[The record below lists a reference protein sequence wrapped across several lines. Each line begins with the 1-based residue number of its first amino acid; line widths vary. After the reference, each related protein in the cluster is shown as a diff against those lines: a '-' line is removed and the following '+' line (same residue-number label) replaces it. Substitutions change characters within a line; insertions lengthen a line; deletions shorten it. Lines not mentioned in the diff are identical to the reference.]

1 MPDKNQDK
9 SQASASTLNGTIA
22 ASIAN
27 FFNSLSQNFQLSERE
42 AQVQKQWLEN
52 MKNSKLLQSKQE
64 FINEA
69 NHQMPILLTSKS
81 RLVVLESILVA
92 RARDG
97 KPIDDLV
104 AAIKIVRKNVIEF
117 ELQSNQDSQ
126 HQKSNKFNKNKDT
139 VVKYEHRYEIPIL
152 SEIGILIYDLRNILL
167 LAPLLAVVYILLFSI
182 ANPKICN
189 DWENVNGTYENKSM
203 YCQILNNLNRFLQD
217 YQKVD

>member
-1 MPDKNQDK
+1 MQDNNQGNSPK
-9 SQASASTLNGTIA
+9 STSTPNETIA
-22 ASIAN
+22 ASIAK
-27 FFNSLSQNFQLSERE
+27 FLNSLSQSFQLSERE

-52 MKNSKLLQSKQE
+52 MKNNKLLQSKQE
-64 FINEA
+64 FIIEA

-126 HQKSNKFNKNKDT
+126 YQKSNKFNKNKHT
-139 VVKYEHRYEIPIL
+139 VVKYEHRYDIPIL

-189 DWENVNGTYENKSM
+189 DWENVNGIYENKSM
-203 YCQILNNLNRFLQD
+203 YCQILNKLNRFLQD